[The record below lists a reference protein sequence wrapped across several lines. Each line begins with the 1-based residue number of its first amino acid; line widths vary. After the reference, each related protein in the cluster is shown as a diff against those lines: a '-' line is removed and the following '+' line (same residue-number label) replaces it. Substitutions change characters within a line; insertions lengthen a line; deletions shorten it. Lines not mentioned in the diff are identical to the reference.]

1 MGVMQFKLAIFQEKK
16 LRLKFI
22 LVGRYFHVIALMAF
36 KEPWFLELVISTCQ
50 CIAFLNCKNM
60 LVSIVLYVFGC
71 ITPQIFH

>member
-36 KEPWFLELVISTCQ
+36 KEPWFLAVFRAGDINMSMHCLFEL
-50 CIAFLNCKNM
+50 
-60 LVSIVLYVFGC
+60 
-71 ITPQIFH
+71 